1 MKQIKIERL
10 TEKDIIIPY
19 EKIIKIEGGRHTRSF
34 MITYAGDGSTSRK
47 TWLQYETTMAWYRIE
62 DDGTEHKAVLVYDN
76 DFDDFLDFIKFIIRQ
91 NEEVKAIDS
100 L

>member
-1 MKQIKIERL
+1 MKQLKIERL

-34 MITYAGDGSTSRK
+34 MITYMVDGRSMK
-47 TWLQYETTMAWYRIE
+47 IWFQYETTMAWYRMG
-62 DDGTEHKAVLVYDN
+62 DDGTEHKAVLIYDN
-76 DFDDFLDFIKFIIRQ
+76 DFDDLLDFIKSIIRQ